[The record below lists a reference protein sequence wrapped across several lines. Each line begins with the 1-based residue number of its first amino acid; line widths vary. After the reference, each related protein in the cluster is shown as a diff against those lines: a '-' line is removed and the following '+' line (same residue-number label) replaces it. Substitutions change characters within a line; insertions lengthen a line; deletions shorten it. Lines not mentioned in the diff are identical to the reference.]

1 MRPEKHIGSFEKVR
15 GFTVTKFRSVLAA
28 VATVT
33 AFSMAASAGGFAE
46 AFTKCVDKFANP
58 KTEATVMLECNAADG
73 KVSDCKVVENSTMVA
88 GFDKAALCV
97 ADALPIGSKTGSIR
111 VPLKFNPRT

>member
-1 MRPEKHIGSFEKVR
+1 M
-15 GFTVTKFRSVLAA
+15 TKFRSVLAA
-28 VATVT
+28 VATVS
-33 AFSMAASAGGFAE
+33 AISMAASAGSFAE

-73 KVSDCKVVENSTMVA
+73 KVSDCKVVENSTMVP